1 VCGLVA
7 PSCFVL
13 GFVAVFFGLKARR
26 LAREDPTRHGGEQLA
41 LIGMIVGGIF
51 GVGGGLFILAYL
63 GMVAAMFFGMWASA
77 P

>member
-7 PSCFVL
+7 PSCFLL
-13 GFVAVFFGLKARR
+13 GFVALFLGAKARR
-26 LAREDPTRHGGEQLA
+26 LAREEPTRHGGDQLA

-51 GVGGGLFILAYL
+51 GIGGGLAILAYF
-63 GMVAAMFFGMWASA
+63 GMLAAMFFGIWASA